1 MKFRMILFHLVVFLF
16 LNKII
21 SGITSP
27 ITPRIIYKHSLQL
40 KTNVAD
46 LWWTTN
52 EVEKEIIFELHIN
65 TTGWIAL
72 GISPAGG
79 MNGADLGV
87 GWIDQSGNIH
97 FQDRYAFDTVI
108 PILDNTTSD
117 WFALQGCEQNGW
129 TAIQFKRLF
138 DTCDIMDVSIKSGTN
153 NLIYAYGLI
162 DPDTDITYHETRRGS
177 RTLSLRSYNDPS
189 LESKFTQL
197 DYFDVRLN
205 NYIIPPSDT
214 IYACKIYK
222 TPSNYSSKRHVIA
235 NQFLIESINQDFIHH
250 ILLYECNSITR
261 FDDSNLFEGVCDG
274 SVSQIQL
281 CSINIAIAWAVG
293 GDYMIEYP
301 EEAGYSIGGDL
312 DVKYY
317 MIQIHSNNPNQISNI
332 TDSSGIRFYISNQL
346 RQYDIGYLTFGTDI
360 RSTSLAIPPNV
371 QNFIVDSY
379 CPRNATTNIPQSGI
393 TVISAFP
400 HAHLQG

>member
-1 MKFRMILFHLVVFLF
+1 
-16 LNKII
+16 
-21 SGITSP
+21 GITSP

-177 RTLSLRSYNDPS
+177 RTLSLRSYNDPP

-214 IYACKIYK
+214 IYVCKIYK

-235 NQFLIESINQDFIHH
+235 VCSH
-250 ILLYECNSITR
+250 I
-261 FDDSNLFEGVCDG
+261 
-274 SVSQIQL
+274 
-281 CSINIAIAWAVG
+281 
-293 GDYMIEYP
+293 
-301 EEAGYSIGGDL
+301 
-312 DVKYY
+312 
-317 MIQIHSNNPNQISNI
+317 
-332 TDSSGIRFYISNQL
+332 
-346 RQYDIGYLTFGTDI
+346 
-360 RSTSLAIPPNV
+360 
-371 QNFIVDSY
+371 
-379 CPRNATTNIPQSGI
+379 
-393 TVISAFP
+393 
-400 HAHLQG
+400 